1 MTIEDVAKNQI
12 NIEWR
17 PKIVYVSR
25 NGVEVGVKRDIG
37 DQQALS
43 KAINLLFG
51 GGDAISN

>member
-1 MTIEDVAKNQI
+1 MTIEDVVKNQI

-25 NGVEVGVKRDIG
+25 NGVEIGVKRDIG
-37 DQQALS
+37 DQEALS

-51 GGDAISN
+51 ENDE

>member
-1 MTIEDVAKNQI
+1 MTIEDAVKDQI
-12 NIEWR
+12 NIEWW

-51 GGDAISN
+51 GSDERCN

>member
-1 MTIEDVAKNQI
+1 MTTEELAKNQI

-25 NGVEVGVKRDIG
+25 NGVEIGVKREIG

-43 KAINLLFG
+43 TAINLLLG
-51 GGDAISN
+51 GSDAIGN

>member
-1 MTIEDVAKNQI
+1 MTIEEIVKNQI

-25 NGVEVGVKRDIG
+25 NGVEIGVKRDIG

-51 GGDAISN
+51 GSDAIGN